1 MDIQTP
7 REFFEKVLP
16 ERFDPSRA
24 KGIDIVVQLN
34 IAGDNGGQWHVMIKD
49 EKLQIKEGEHPEPKI
64 TVEMKDRD
72 WVRLI
77 NGKLT
82 GERAY
87 LTGKLKLKGEVS
99 DALRLKEMGIL

>member
-34 IAGDNGGQWHVMIKD
+34 IVGDNGGQWHVMIKD
-49 EKLQIKEGEHPEPKI
+49 EILQIKEGEHPEPKI